1 MDVSG
6 LEPEQLDVLA
16 TIGMQLRRARE
27 ARGWSVE
34 QAANASLLRVQYIKG
49 IESANFTVL
58 PEPVYVR
65 GFFKTYG
72 DSLELDGT
80 VLANQFS
87 KAIASLEAEKAAA
100 AVQPISDLSKESTW
114 VLRPNH
120 LLIAFIPFAIV
131 VVSLANF
138 AGGQNSA
145 VLQPE
150 DPLTSDVTESEDSE
164 LSSEPPSSEPVA
176 VASTPAP
183 APAIPQA
190 TDDRPIQVG
199 VRLVEQASWMSVTA
213 DGFTI
218 YEGTLQ
224 PGTLQ
229 NWSADAALSVRAG
242 NAGAV
247 ELFINGEAAGKMGAF
262 GEVVT
267 RLVQ

>member
-16 TIGMQLRRARE
+16 TIGLQLRHARE

-49 IESANFTVL
+49 IESADFAVL

-72 DSLELDGT
+72 DILDLDGA
-80 VLANQFS
+80 VLASQFS
-87 KAIASLEAEKAAA
+87 EAIASVEAEKAAVA
-100 AVQPISDLSKESTW
+100 TQPIGEPSKETAW
-114 VLRPNH
+114 VLRPEH
-120 LLIAFIPFAIV
+120 LLLAFIPFAIV

-138 AGGQNSA
+138 AGDRDNT
-145 VLQPE
+145 VLPSQGDINAE
-150 DPLTSDVTESEDSE
+150 VTEADASD
-164 LSSEPPSSEPVA
+164 PSSEATVA
-176 VASTPAP
+176 TTAPTPTP

-199 VRLVEQASWMSVTA
+199 VRLIEQESWVSVTA
-213 DGFTI
+213 DGFII

-229 NWSADAALSVRAG
+229 NWSADAALSILAG

-247 ELFINGEAAGKMGAF
+247 ELFVNGETTGKMGAF
-262 GEVVT
+262 GEVRQ

>member
-16 TIGMQLRRARE
+16 TMGMQLRRARE

-49 IESANFTVL
+49 IESADFAAL

-80 VLANQFS
+80 ALAGQFA
-87 KAIASLEAEKAAA
+87 KAIASVEAERAAA
-100 AVQPISDLSKESTW
+100 DVQPIGQLVKDTPW
-114 VLRPNH
+114 VLRPEH

-138 AGGQNSA
+138 AGERDAS
-145 VLQPE
+145 VLPSQG
-150 DPLTSDVTESEDSE
+150 DLANDVTEPAT
-164 LSSEPPSSEPVA
+164 SEPPPEA
-176 VASTPAP
+176 VAAVPTPAP
-183 APAIPQA
+183 TPAIPQP
-190 TDDRPIQVG
+190 TDNRPIQVG
-199 VRLVEQASWMSVTA
+199 VRLVEQASWMRVTA
-213 DGFTI
+213 DGFTV

-224 PGTLQ
+224 PGAMQ
-229 NWSADAALSVRAG
+229 NWSADAALSVLAG

-247 ELFINGEAAGKMGAF
+247 ELFVNGETAGKMGAF
-262 GEVVT
+262 GEVRQ